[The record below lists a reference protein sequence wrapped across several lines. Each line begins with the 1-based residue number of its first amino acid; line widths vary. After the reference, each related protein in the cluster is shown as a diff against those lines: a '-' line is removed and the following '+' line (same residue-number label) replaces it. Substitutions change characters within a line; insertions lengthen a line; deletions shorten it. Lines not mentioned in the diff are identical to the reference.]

1 MTHQPITP
9 VELRTRLRT
18 GLTKFMFVKK
28 DGSLR
33 ECFATTNLAH
43 IPADKHPQGVKETPE
58 TQLCFWDLIAGDWRS
73 LKTSTQIFI
82 NQ

>member
-9 VELRTRLRT
+9 QELRAKLGT
-18 GLTKFMFVKK
+18 GPVQFMFVKK

-33 ECFATTNLAH
+33 ECHATTNLTH
-43 IPADKHPQGVKETPE
+43 IPTDKHPLGVKQTPE
-58 TQLCFWDLIAGDWRS
+58 TQLCFWDLMVQDWRS
-73 LKTSTQIFI
+73 LTTRTQIFI